1 MAVFSLVDAG
11 RDLNIEVSADY
22 RKHNATCTSGTVRS
36 APPLQRAP
44 EVWLALQERRK
55 NEIMLAPTPNLGLNV
70 GGCSSWPARSWPV
83 PAAVTNGAF
92 DSSPVV
98 E

>member
-1 MAVFSLVDAG
+1 LVDAG
-11 RDLNIEVSADY
+11 GDLNIEVSADY

-55 NEIMLAPTPNLGLNV
+55 KRDHAGFAISKAPTPNLGLNV
-70 GGCSSWPARSWPV
+70 GGCSSWPARS
-83 PAAVTNGAF
+83 
-92 DSSPVV
+92 
-98 E
+98 